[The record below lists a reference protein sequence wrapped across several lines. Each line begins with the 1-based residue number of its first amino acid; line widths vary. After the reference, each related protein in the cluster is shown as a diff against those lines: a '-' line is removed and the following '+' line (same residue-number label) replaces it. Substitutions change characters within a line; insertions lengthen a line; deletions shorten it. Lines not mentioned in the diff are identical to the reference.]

1 MNAIDHA
8 SSMLCDALGERGHDA
23 RTVAW
28 APGRA
33 PAEAAGADLL
43 VLPYN
48 PFMWGRWGFA
58 PGLVTALARLR
69 RRSPRPRL
77 ALLVHEPWV
86 PVEGPRSL
94 VMGAWQRLQ
103 LGALLL
109 LADRRYASI
118 EAWVTTLGR
127 IRPVA
132 HLPSGSNVPDRRS
145 LRQAIREELELDGAF
160 AVATLSTGHPSHL
173 TGHVES
179 ALSGLDAAGIPTV
192 FLQLGAGAPPV
203 AAPSSVRVVTPG
215 ELTAERLAAT
225 LAAADLQLTP
235 YVDGVSTRRGSFM
248 AGLCQEVAV
257 LGTRGPLTD
266 QVLLGQGLELVDVH
280 QRDRYAARAVA
291 LAQDDE
297 ARADAAHAGRR
308 LFEAEFT
315 WNAIADRL
323 LR

>member
-1 MNAIDHA
+1 
-8 SSMLCDALGERGHDA
+8 
-23 RTVAW
+23 
-28 APGRA
+28 
-33 PAEAAGADLL
+33 
-43 VLPYN
+43 
-48 PFMWGRWGFA
+48 
-58 PGLVTALARLR
+58 
-69 RRSPRPRL
+69 
-77 ALLVHEPWV
+77 
-86 PVEGPRSL
+86 
-94 VMGAWQRLQ
+94 MGAWQRLQ

-118 EAWVTTLGR
+118 EAWVRTLGR
-127 IRPVA
+127 IRPVM

-179 ALSGLDAAGIPTV
+179 ALARLDAAGVPTV

-203 AAPSSVRVVTPG
+203 AVPSSVRVVRPG
-215 ELTAERLAAT
+215 ELPAERLAAT

-257 LGTRGPLTD
+257 LGTCGPLTD
-266 QVLLGQGLELVDVH
+266 PMLMGHGLELVDVH
-280 QRDRYAARAVA
+280 QRDRYAARVVS
-291 LAQDDE
+291 LARDDE
-297 ARADAAHAGRR
+297 AREAAAHAGRT
-308 LFEAEFT
+308 LFESEFT
-315 WNAIADRL
+315 WDAIADRL